1 MRMVE
6 PLAIAQYYREGGKDY
21 MKERSKH
28 FVWLEDLLLK
38 EQKQKDTGNS
48 NDTNKKN
55 VEIILTYD
63 SCFWAHVEE
72 ALLLCKQ
79 LVNVQYSV
87 TEKEEATRKLLELE
101 KYVYRLL
108 TKYEVSPE
116 IFLMESSY
124 MTWWDKYKGISGNET
139 LASFMIPR
147 EIMFS
152 PEYACV
158 VEQCKINCD
167 FISL

>member
-116 IFLMESSY
+116 IFLMKSSY
-124 MTWWDKYKGISGNET
+124 MTWCEMSIRQLRIRKLHI
-139 LASFMIPR
+139 IHH
-147 EIMFS
+147 
-152 PEYACV
+152 
-158 VEQCKINCD
+158 
-167 FISL
+167 